1 MNKETRDILANKYAM
16 EALAEAEEDIRS
28 GELTGLEVL
37 IGFNVSF
44 IGDNF
49 VLEVLVTDT
58 EADEDDLP
66 DMASA
71 IILEKYG
78 WNVIDD
84 AVIITIRESFF

>member
-1 MNKETRDILANKYAM
+1 MNRETREILANEHAM
-16 EALAEAEEDIRS
+16 KALAEAEEDIRS
-28 GELTGLEVL
+28 GALTGLEVL
-37 IGFNVSF
+37 VGFNVSF

-49 VLEVLVTDT
+49 VLEVLVPDT